1 LTTNRLAEIH
11 ARARSIQG
19 WIYPEAAEFL
29 YELAKH
35 VAPPVIVEVGSWRG
49 LSTFY
54 LASGA
59 LDNAEDAHV
68 YAIDT
73 WLGTPDEAV
82 HQQIIAALGPDGL
95 YQEFLANM
103 KNLGVDNVITPVRSD
118 SVAAAAAF
126 DQKVGLLFL
135 DAGHAYSSVFADFFA
150 WAPKVVPGG
159 YVVFDDVPGWPGPT
173 KLVRQLQ
180 AAHIIDTVHEAH
192 NQLVARMPTYESRVH
207 S

>member
-1 LTTNRLAEIH
+1 MTTDRLAEIH
-11 ARARSIQG
+11 ARARAIQG

-35 VAPPVIVEVGSWRG
+35 VAPSVIVEVGSWRG

-103 KNLGVDNVITPVRSD
+103 QNLGVDRVITPIRSS
-118 SVAAAAAF
+118 SVEAAAGF
-126 DQKVGLLFL
+126 DLEIGLLFL
-135 DAGHAYSSVFADFFA
+135 DAGHAYEDVRADFLA
-150 WAPKVVPGG
+150 WSPKVVPGG
-159 YVVFDDVPGWPGPT
+159 YIVFDDVPGWPGPT
-173 KLVRQLQ
+173 QLVRELQ
-180 AAHIIDTVHEAH
+180 AQGAIHTIHEAH
-192 NQLVARMPTYESRVH
+192 NQLLATMPEA
-207 S
+207 